1 MQPGDRL
8 KTLAS
13 AKMSAFKIKAGGRDE
28 QVGSHY
34 EMDQEAVEEIIKD
47 WPDTPKRTATDMINR
62 YGAPNEATM
71 TQLFW
76 YYNGP
81 WKRTVVSRDEIPH
94 NFPTPHTDFITQFID
109 YRVPPDLADEAI
121 LFDGSVLVDR
131 TAGEVAA
138 RCDMEAMN
146 ILTLNLLNDI
156 VTGRMTV
163 DEARK
168 RYAEEASA
176 HMMNRPAPYTEKL
189 VFQIPQG
196 STADLDEAMIGGS
209 MMHQTIEK
217 MKDVFKGPSH

>member
-1 MQPGDRL
+1 MQPSDRL

-13 AKMSAFKIKAGGRDE
+13 AKMSAFKLKAGGRDE
-28 QVGSHY
+28 QAGSHY
-34 EMDQEAVEEIIKD
+34 EMDQQTVEDIIKD
-47 WPDTPKRTATDMINR
+47 WPDTPKRTATDMMNR
-62 YGAPNEATM
+62 YGVPNEATM

-81 WKRTVVSRDEIPH
+81 WKRTVVSCDEIPH

-109 YRVPPDLADEAI
+109 YRVPIDLADEAI

-156 VTGRMTV
+156 VTGQMAV

-189 VFQIPQG
+189 LFQVPPG
-196 STADLDEAMIGGS
+196 NTADLDESMIGGA
-209 MMHQTIEK
+209 MMHQTVEK
-217 MKDVFKGPSH
+217 VKDAFRGPSH